1 LPASLVFID
10 GKARKQLDKLP
21 KNIQNKVSSAID
33 ILQEE
38 GLSKKLDIK
47 KLKGLSNSFRVR
59 VGTYRILFELSY
71 ENVIEVYAILPRKTA
86 YNQA

>member
-1 LPASLVFID
+1 MTTTDKFRVLVVD
-10 GKARKQLDKLP
+10 DDNDLALNLQ
-21 KNIQNKVSSAID
+21 D

-47 KLKGLSNSFRVR
+47 KLKSLNNSFRVR
-59 VGTYRILFELSY
+59 VGTYRILFELSS